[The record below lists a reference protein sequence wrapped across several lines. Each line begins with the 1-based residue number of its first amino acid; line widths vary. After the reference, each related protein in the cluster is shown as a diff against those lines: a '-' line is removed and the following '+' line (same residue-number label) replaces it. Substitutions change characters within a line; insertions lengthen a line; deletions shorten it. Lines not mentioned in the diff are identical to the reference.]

1 MQNLEPQKK
10 LIPREKKLINR
21 LNQKNTTVEYSKTQ
35 PQSNP
40 IITGYFPQKQQ
51 TYKEMAI
58 SRVNRFLTSLLLLSL
73 LLTGAAYYFV
83 AKSEMK
89 LNALAKE
96 TMALNLEN
104 SEMQIQ
110 LDKLQSYY
118 NVDKT
123 VKSTNLLHKAQQV
136 IEVPAANLP
145 VIDYK
150 NPQDK
155 FKIKW
160 SMGF

>member
-1 MQNLEPQKK
+1 MLT
-10 LIPREKKLINR
+10 EKELINKQ
-21 LNQKNTTVEYSKTQ
+21 NNISKEYKNRQQT
-35 PQSNP
+35 SNP

-58 SRVNRFLTSLLLLSL
+58 SRVNKFLTSLLLFSL
-73 LLTGAAYYFV
+73 LLTGTAYYFV
-83 AKSEMK
+83 TKSEMK
-89 LNALAKE
+89 LNSLAKE
-96 TMALNLEN
+96 TVAINSQN

-123 VKSTNLLHKAQQV
+123 VKSTKILHKAQQV
-136 IEVPAANLP
+136 IEVPAASLP
-145 VIDYK
+145 VIDYN

-155 FKIKW
+155 MKIKW

>member
-1 MQNLEPQKK
+1 MISK
-10 LIPREKKLINR
+10 
-21 LNQKNTTVEYSKTQ
+21 LNQKNTSTEYNKVQ

-51 TYKEMAI
+51 SYKEMAI

-73 LLTGAAYYFV
+73 FLTGAAYYFV
-83 AKSEMK
+83 TKSEMK
-89 LNALAKE
+89 LNSLTKE
-96 TMALNLEN
+96 TMALNSEN
-104 SEMQIQ
+104 TEMQIQ

-136 IEVPAANLP
+136 IEVPAASLP